1 MTPHQHPAG
10 PPPTVPGAADAPT
23 VVVEDL
29 TKVYGDVHALDG
41 ISFESHPGE
50 VFGLLGHNGAGKS
63 TTIRILTGR
72 ARPTSGRV
80 EVLGHELPRD
90 FARIRSQINLVAE
103 SPTVYGRASARENL
117 ELFCKLYGLPKHQA
131 GVVLE
136 RVRLSGVAKR
146 KVKDFSTGMKQRLLL
161 ARALLNTPRT
171 LFLDEPTRGLDPQ
184 SAREL
189 HELVGELSREG
200 TTVFLTTHD
209 MLEADQLCHRVA
221 FLSEGRIA
229 ALDTPRALK
238 LSAGESPEVDVVLD
252 DGEEVRLALG
262 DEQDARRMGELAASG
277 RVRTVHSREATLA
290 DVFIRVAGRSLEDI
304 DGTADDRESKR

>member
-1 MTPHQHPAG
+1 
-10 PPPTVPGAADAPT
+10 

-29 TKVYGDVHALDG
+29 TKVYGKVRALDG
-41 ISFESHPGE
+41 ISFESRPGE

-80 EVLGHELPRD
+80 QVLGHELPRE
-90 FARIRSQINLVAE
+90 FAAIRGRINLVAE
-103 SPTVYGRASARENL
+103 SPTVYGRATARENL

-131 GVVLE
+131 GVALE
-136 RVRLSGVAKR
+136 RVRLTGVAKR

-161 ARALLNTPRT
+161 ARALLHTPKT

-189 HELVGELSREG
+189 HELVTDLSRQG

-209 MLEADQLCHRVA
+209 MLEADELCHRVA
-221 FLSEGRIA
+221 FLAEGRIA

-238 LSAGESPEVDVVLD
+238 LSVGGVPEVDLVLD
-252 DGEEVRLALG
+252 DGTDLRLRLE
-262 DEQDARRMGELAASG
+262 DEADARRMGELAVAG

-290 DVFIRVAGRSLEDI
+290 DVFIEIAGRSLDDI
-304 DGTADDRESKR
+304 DGTADDRQAHR

>member
-1 MTPHQHPAG
+1 MPSAPSSAPAR
-10 PPPTVPGAADAPT
+10 ASDAPT

-41 ISFESHPGE
+41 ISFESRPGE

-80 EVLGHELPRD
+80 EVLGHELPGG
-90 FARIRSQINLVAE
+90 FARVRSQINLVAE
-103 SPTVYGRASARENL
+103 SPTVYGRATARENL

-146 KVKDFSTGMKQRLLL
+146 KVKGFSTGMKQRLLL
-161 ARALLNTPRT
+161 ARALLNAPRA

-221 FLSEGRIA
+221 FLSDGRIA

-238 LSAGESPEVDVVLD
+238 LSVGGAPEVDLVLD
-252 DGEEVRLALG
+252 DGEELRLTLG
-262 DEQDARRMGELAASG
+262 DEADARRMSELTVAG

-290 DVFIRVAGRSLEDI
+290 DVFIRVAGRSLDDI
-304 DGTADDRESKR
+304 DGTADDREARR